1 MYSRLKPNNSR
12 CEIPGIGVLKG
23 VLMEL
28 CGIECIDLTNNSVK
42 TLDSRVSYNK
52 KIEMK
57 RTLLNLLKKSRI
69 FPKFRGP
76 EI

>member
-1 MYSRLKPNNSR
+1 
-12 CEIPGIGVLKG
+12 
-23 VLMEL
+23 MEL

-57 RTLLNLLKKSRI
+57 RTLLTLLKKSRI